1 MYVETP
7 AKGGMLSFPNGVNQ
21 QIANLSETDAGYD
34 IKLLIG
40 LNKIA
45 EEFTTD
51 EIQLN
56 LTKKGTTDTFMR
68 SMTAYNYS
76 MQNIFNEIFLTEK
89 QNSTYQEGFADI
101 QRIFSNPELK
111 GYSIEDRANILNKYE
126 NGFISFIAQN
136 LTINR
141 KTMIGDNIE
150 SLMFGDNSMAMTF
163 QDIQDPKKKHPLK
176 MNPFINSL
184 IGNIS
189 PAREGKDKTNDYLQ
203 PVNRTMTPFEMKTL
217 HDAFREIEAID
228 PKLAKN
234 IIKTALLQAGVGSST
249 VSFLNTI
256 PGDSVLELMG
266 PYLDVYK
273 TGKSSVQFEEL
284 LANYYKQFF
293 KNNHNNPQIVP
304 KHTRYSKKLFPYTY
318 LITLESKK
326 AYAEA
331 SKRGLP
337 APKVVKVFFR
347 NEQTDSGGNASNS
360 FESIPTSVSGTR
372 TLQILKDKLYIPA
385 NAVLGKQSKE
395 KNDED
400 ENNCEL

>member
-1 MYVETP
+1 
-7 AKGGMLSFPNGVNQ
+7 
-21 QIANLSETDAGYD
+21 
-34 IKLLIG
+34 
-40 LNKIA
+40 
-45 EEFTTD
+45 
-51 EIQLN
+51 
-56 LTKKGTTDTFMR
+56 
-68 SMTAYNYS
+68 
-76 MQNIFNEIFLTEK
+76 
-89 QNSTYQEGFADI
+89 
-101 QRIFSNPELK
+101 
-111 GYSIEDRANILNKYE
+111 
-126 NGFISFIAQN
+126 
-136 LTINR
+136 
-141 KTMIGDNIE
+141 
-150 SLMFGDNSMAMTF
+150 
-163 QDIQDPKKKHPLK
+163 

-273 TGKSSVQFEEL
+273 TGKASVQFEEL
-284 LANYYKQFF
+284 LANYFDHFF
-293 KNNHNNPQIVP
+293 KDNHNNPQIVP
-304 KHTRYSKKLFPYTY
+304 KHNKYSKKLFPYTY
-318 LITLESKK
+318 LITKESKK
-326 AYAEA
+326 EYSEA

-337 APKVVKVFFR
+337 APKAIKIFYR
-347 NEQTDSGGNASNS
+347 NVQIDSGGNASNS
-360 FESIPTSVSGTR
+360 FESIPTSVSGTS

-385 NAVLGKQSKE
+385 NGLLGKNTEVNPKKRES
-395 KNDED
+395 ED